1 MSEQQVYAR
10 WLDLGT
16 RAGFVVLVVSFAA
29 YVFGMLDPQMP
40 PRELPALW
48 GLPVDQYV
56 SAARAPVGWGWLA
69 LVVKADY
76 LNYVGVALLA
86 LVTVAAYA
94 RMVPTLVAQGERL
107 RAAIAAAQV
116 VVLVVAA
123 LL

>member
-1 MSEQQVYAR
+1 MNEQQVYAR

-16 RAGFVVLVVSFAA
+16 RAGFVVLLLSFGA
-29 YVFGMLDPQMP
+29 YVFGMLDPHMP
-40 PRELPALW
+40 PHELPALW

-56 SAARAPVGWGWLA
+56 GAARAPVGWDWLA
-69 LVVKADY
+69 LVAKADY
-76 LNYVGVALLA
+76 LNHVGVALFA
-86 LVTVAAYA
+86 LVTLAAYA
-94 RMVPTLVAQGERL
+94 RLVPALIAQGERL